1 MRTGGAD
8 NGATGGTMASAYR
21 QPAADVVIIGGGVMG
36 CAIAYELA
44 MRGVAATIVEQR
56 EVAASASGA
65 SAGGVRQQGRDLREL
80 PVALKAIPRWP
91 GLADRLGADV
101 EYRRGGHLTVIE
113 DEAILPAFAESVARQ
128 RAAGLDI
135 RLVDPHGLATIM
147 PGVAATVV
155 AGSYTPEDGHANPIL
170 TTKAFADAAVRA
182 GVRLIERTAMTG
194 FQRDS
199 TGRIVGVETTAGTL
213 PCRWAVNAAGAWA
226 GEVARMAGTTIP
238 LHPACYQMLVTAP
251 APHVLDPVVGCVGRP
266 LSLKQVPEGG
276 FVVGGGWAGTVHLD
290 NGRAGTVGAHIA
302 GSAAACTGILP
313 LLRQLPLLR
322 AWSGMEGESPDG
334 ISMIGPAPD
343 VPGLFHCCGFTGH
356 GFAIAPEVGAV
367 VGAWL
372 ATGTPPYEMAHF
384 DPARFAGGHV
394 PARVLPMGAIDFTRN
409 EAAQQPG

>member
-1 MRTGGAD
+1 MT
-8 NGATGGTMASAYR
+8 SAHR
-21 QPAADVVIIGGGVMG
+21 QSAADVVIIGGGVMG
-36 CAIAYELA
+36 CAIAHELA
-44 MRGVAATIVEQR
+44 TRGVPVTIVEQR

-80 PVALKAIPRWP
+80 PLALRAIPRWP

-101 EYRRGGHLTVIE
+101 EYRRGGHLTLIE
-113 DEAILPAFAESVARQ
+113 DEAILSAFAASIARQ
-128 RAAGLDI
+128 QAAGLDI
-135 RLVDPHGLATIM
+135 RLIEPRDLTAIM
-147 PGVAATVV
+147 PGVASSVI

-182 GVRLIERTAMTG
+182 GACLLERTAMTG
-194 FQRDS
+194 FRTDA
-199 TGRIVGVETTAGTL
+199 TGRIVAVETAVESL

-226 GEVARMAGTTIP
+226 GAVARMAGTAIP
-238 LHPACYQMLVTAP
+238 LRPACYQMLVTAP
-251 APHVLDPVVGCVGRP
+251 APHLLDPVVGCVGRA

-276 FVVGGGWAGTVHLD
+276 FVVGGGWPGTVHLD
-290 NGRAGTVGAHIA
+290 NGRAGTMGANIT

-334 ISMIGPAPD
+334 IAMIGPAPD

-356 GFAIAPEVGAV
+356 GFAISPEVGAV

-372 ATGTPPYEMAHF
+372 ATGAPPYDMAHF
-384 DPARFAGGHV
+384 DPARFTGGNV
-394 PARVLPMGAIDFTRN
+394 PARVLPMGTIDFTRN
-409 EAAQQPG
+409 ESAETARPRPG

>member
-1 MRTGGAD
+1 MARADGQRTAE
-8 NGATGGTMASAYR
+8 
-21 QPAADVVIIGGGVMG
+21 VVIIGGGVMG

-44 MRGVAATIVEQR
+44 SRGVSATIIEQR

-80 PVALKAIPRWP
+80 PLALKAIPRWP

-113 DEAILPAFAESVARQ
+113 DEALLPAFAESVTRQ
-128 RAAGLDI
+128 QQAGLDI
-135 RLVDPHGLATIM
+135 RLLEAHGLERVM
-147 PGVAATVV
+147 PGVAPTVI

-170 TTKAFADAAVRA
+170 TTKAFAGAAVRA
-182 GVRLIERTAMTG
+182 GARLLERTAVTG
-194 FQRDS
+194 FRKDRA
-199 TGRIVGVETTAGTL
+199 GRVIAVETTAGRL
-213 PCRWAVNAAGAWA
+213 ACRWAVNAAGAWA
-226 GEVARMAGTTIP
+226 GEVARLARTEIP
-238 LHPACYQMLVTAP
+238 LHPACYQMLVTTP

-276 FVVGGGWAGTVHLD
+276 FVVGGGWPGTVHLD
-290 NGRAGTVGAHIA
+290 NGRAGTIGAHIA

-334 ISMIGPAPD
+334 ISMIGPAAD

-356 GFAIAPEVGAV
+356 GFALAPEVGAV

-372 ATGTPPYEMAHF
+372 ATGTPPYDMTAF
-384 DPARFAGGHV
+384 DPARFADGTI
-394 PARVLPMGAIDFTRN
+394 PARVLPMGTIDFTRN
-409 EAAQQPG
+409 EIAQPG